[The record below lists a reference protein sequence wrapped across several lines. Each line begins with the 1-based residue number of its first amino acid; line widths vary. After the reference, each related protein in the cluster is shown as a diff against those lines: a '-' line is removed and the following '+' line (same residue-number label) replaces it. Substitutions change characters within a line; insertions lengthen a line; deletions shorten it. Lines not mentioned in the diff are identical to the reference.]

1 MRGKPFISL
10 KRMLLRPSWNKYNLY
25 NIARKQ
31 LPSTSSRT
39 LFQKKWTAKRETRAY
54 HGPQLREYQLK
65 NSFQPKLHGVTP
77 SHENKIPIPFMSQMY
92 AFIESRLDMSIHRAM
107 FASSALQARQL
118 VVHGKVCVNG
128 LPEKRSYRVLKPG
141 DLVTVNPI
149 SVLHCVSALNT
160 KNSQQASSG
169 STTSTEKDESS
180 SSSNEPEVT
189 SFNEDTQKT
198 SLTKSNLDPKL
209 ERAVHNFSPKPYM
222 ALMAFIPS
230 YLEVC
235 FQTCSFVYVRD
246 PVARPG
252 FTEVPSP
259 FPEDVHALAYSFYIR
274 SRCMRQGAVRRQ
286 AKRLFPQRIHD
297 PGFFRGPR
305 DLYEPKIKSL
315 KNSLSERYPVRQ
327 TKLPKL
333 V

>member
-10 KRMLLRPSWNKYNLY
+10 KRMLLRPSWNKINLY

-31 LPSTSSRT
+31 LPSPSNGT

-65 NSFQPKLHGVTP
+65 NSFQPKVHGVTS
-77 SHENKIPIPFMSQMY
+77 SHENKNPIPFMSQMY

-118 VVHGKVCVNG
+118 VVHGKVYVNG
-128 LPEKRSYRVLKPG
+128 LPEKRSYRALKPG
-141 DLVTVNPI
+141 DLVTVDPI
-149 SVLHCVSALNT
+149 SVLHCVSALNP

-169 STTSTEKDESS
+169 TNTSGEQNEDSNKPQANP
-180 SSSNEPEVT
+180 SNEE
-189 SFNEDTQKT
+189 SQKT
-198 SLTKSNLDPKL
+198 SLSKSTLDPKL
-209 ERAVHNFSPKPYM
+209 ENGVHHFYPKPYM

-252 FTEVPSP
+252 LTEVPSP
-259 FPEDVHALAYSFYIR
+259 FPEDIHALAYSYYIR
-274 SRCMRQGAVRRQ
+274 SRCMRQGAARRQ
-286 AKRLFPQRIHD
+286 AKRLFPQRIRD

-305 DLYEPKIKSL
+305 DLYEPKRKSSN
-315 KNSLSERYPVRQ
+315 NSHSERYPVRQ

>member
-10 KRMLLRPSWNKYNLY
+10 KRMLLRPSWNKFNLY

-31 LPSTSSRT
+31 LPSPSSGT
-39 LFQKKWTAKRETRAY
+39 LFQKKWIAKRETRAY

-65 NSFQPKLHGVTP
+65 NSFQPKVHGVTP
-77 SHENKIPIPFMSQMY
+77 SHENKNPIPFMSQMY

-118 VVHGKVCVNG
+118 VVHGKVSVNG

-141 DLVTVNPI
+141 DLVTVEPKF
-149 SVLHCVSALNT
+149 VLHCVSALKS
-160 KNSQQASSG
+160 KNSQPASSEAN
-169 STTSTEKDESS
+169 TSTEKDGT
-180 SSSNEPEVT
+180 SSNESKANP
-189 SFNEDTQKT
+189 SNEENQET
-198 SLTKSNLDPKL
+198 SLSKSTLDSKL
-209 ERAVHNFSPKPYM
+209 ESGMHNFSPKPYM

-252 FTEVPSP
+252 LTEVPSP
-259 FPEDVHALAYSFYIR
+259 FPEDIHALAYSYYIR
-274 SRCMRQGAVRRQ
+274 SRCMRQGAAHRQ

-305 DLYEPKIKSL
+305 DLYDPKKKSS
-315 KNSLSERYPVRQ
+315 KNSYSERYPVRR